1 MSYYDFIGGA
11 SYSEVETLIKSGF
24 DINKKDSEGRT
35 LLHVASMIGRLKVV
49 ELLLSNG
56 ADINARDN
64 DGCTPLYSACI
75 RDFNNYDVVKY
86 LIDDGALVNSKTDD
100 NSTPLHAAAA
110 SWDYRAV
117 ELLIKKGADVN
128 AVTKSGN
135 TPLYLAVEDF
145 GQKKTID
152 EKKKMIKILVDSG
165 ADPMCRVNSFT
176 PIEEALSSQD
186 TEIADYLIKM
196 IKINAKDSS
205 GDIPIHHA
213 IRANNLEMVK
223 LLIENGADINIKD
236 DVNYTPLHVARLIKG
251 EVEDQEIIKLL
262 EEKGAIDEGKEEKI
276 IECPG
281 PTEEE
286 VLKRV
291 KEMIASGKDINL
303 KDEYGSTELHM
314 AALRGHINVVKLLIE
329 NHADLNLYDEN
340 GFMPLHCALFKSDY
354 QIAKLL
360 IENGADVNAKNRQTG
375 DAPLNDLISREGKDV
390 LSIIK
395 YLLDKG
401 ADINSHD
408 DHGDTPLHRAV
419 RIEDVNIVELLI
431 KKKPNLNIPDKTG
444 DTPLITAVR
453 LNNVAITK
461 LLIKAKAD
469 LNIPGGIV
477 GDTPLHVACMEKNKE
492 IVEALV
498 NNGAAINP
506 RDINGLTPLYFVYPS
521 RASEPNEA
529 AIADILIKHG
539 GKTFGIERMIK

>member
-11 SYSEVETLIKSGF
+11 SYSEVETLIKLGF
-24 DINKKDSEGRT
+24 DVNKKDSEGLT
-35 LLHVASMIGRLKVV
+35 LLHVASKLRKLQEVK
-49 ELLLSNG
+49 LLLSNG
-56 ADINARDN
+56 ADIEASDK
-64 DGCTPLYSACI
+64 DGCTPLYYACTSSYS
-75 RDFNNYDVVKY
+75 NYDVVKY
-86 LIDDGALVNSKTDD
+86 LIDNGALVNSKSND

-128 AVTKSGN
+128 SVTKSGD
-135 TPLYLAVEDF
+135 TPLHRAVVGNWLEKPVDEN
-145 GQKKTID
+145 KKT
-152 EKKKMIKILVDSG
+152 IKILVDSG
-165 ADPMCRVNSFT
+165 ADPRCRGNPFT
-176 PIEEALSSQD
+176 PIEEALSSND

-196 IKINAKDSS
+196 ININAKDSF
-205 GDIPIHHA
+205 GDLLIH
-213 IRANNLEMVK
+213 RAVSVNDFKMVK

-236 DVNYTPLHVARLIKG
+236 EQGRTPLHVARL
-251 EVEDQEIIKLL
+251 EEDEHKEIIKLL

-303 KDEYGSTELHM
+303 KDEYGRTELHM
-314 AALRGHINVVKLLIE
+314 ATVWGKENVVKFLIE
-329 NHADLNLYDEN
+329 NHADLNPYDED
-340 GFMPLHCALFKSDY
+340 GFTPLHYALFNGY
-354 QIAKLL
+354 FQIAKLL
-360 IENGADVNAKNRQTG
+360 IENGADVNGRNKKTG
-375 DAPLNDLISREGKDV
+375 DTPLHYAIYHKGEGAYNF
-390 LSIIK
+390 IQ
-395 YLLDKG
+395 YLLEKG
-401 ADINSHD
+401 ADINSQD
-408 DHGDTPLHRAV
+408 DYGDTPLHRAV
-419 RIEDVNIVELLI
+419 RQEDVNMVELLI
-431 KKKPNLNIPDKTG
+431 KEKPNLNIPDKPR

-469 LNIPGGIV
+469 LNIPEGMTR
-477 GDTPLHVACMEKNKE
+477 DTPLHLACMEKNKE
-492 IVEALV
+492 IVEALI

-521 RASEPNEA
+521 SASEPNEA

-539 GKTFGIERMIK
+539 GKTFGVERMIK